1 MSNSLLPLTAI
12 FQLVTVILVFIV
24 YRRRKETGFLFVA
37 IGLVVQLIS
46 SAIFVGSV
54 FLRLFG
60 LLYVIPPEVTITF
73 VSFFSIITSVLSLI
87 GWVLLSKRPPISA

>member
-1 MSNSLLPLTAI
+1 MLPLTAI

-37 IGLVVQLIS
+37 IALTVQLTS
-46 SAIFVGSV
+46 SVIFIGSV
-54 FLRLFG
+54 FLKLFG

-73 VSFFSIITSVLSLI
+73 VSFFSIITSVISLI
-87 GWVLLSKRPPISA
+87 GWILLSRRPPVST